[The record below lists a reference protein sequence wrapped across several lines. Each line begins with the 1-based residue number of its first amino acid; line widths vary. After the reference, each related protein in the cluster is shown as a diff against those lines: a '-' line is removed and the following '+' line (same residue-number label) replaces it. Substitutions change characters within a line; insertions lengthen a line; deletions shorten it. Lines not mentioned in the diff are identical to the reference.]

1 VLAVIALTSFMAAY
15 SAFMF
20 AFLVAQDERM
30 WTITVWIY
38 QLQSRAPKGV
48 LMAALTLAAIPTLL
62 VFLAAQRV
70 ILRGI
75 ILPGEK

>member
-1 VLAVIALTSFMAAY
+1 
-15 SAFMF
+15 
-20 AFLVAQDERM
+20 
-30 WTITVWIY
+30 
-38 QLQSRAPKGV
+38 
-48 LMAALTLAAIPTLL
+48 MAALTLAAIPTLL

>member
-1 VLAVIALTSFMAAY
+1 MAAY
-15 SAFMF
+15 SAFMY

-30 WTITVWIY
+30 WTLMVWIY
-38 QLQSRAPKGV
+38 QLQARAPKGV
-48 LMAALTLAAIPTLL
+48 IMAALTIAAIPTLI